1 MRRSLKAALSAVV
14 VVAPMALVATQF
26 GASAA
31 APAAHG
37 PYVPHNATIK
47 IAGPQHWCGTNGI
60 TCAEPATTWSELA
73 GYKTAVKHGAHI
85 FGYIGHD
92 EPATLFYSNV
102 PGSGY
107 DNTYQMTLPK
117 DPPTA
122 PRNNGSGGT
131 DSFQLHPA
139 FWLGMVVCD
148 PNGTPNPDGAALTG
162 HATVPCKPDS
172 DSNIYASENPSS
184 SRYFGL
190 GPGQAYE
197 EMQFY
202 PPGWVPQP
210 MGVGCT
216 ATQWCAALNIDTFS
230 ENQNTGQF
238 DNTACL
244 NTVGPEPVN
253 FAFVTKSGKSTA
265 PANPGAPQHFIPDN
279 KANLLMNPGDHLTVH
294 LFDTPGGLKVTIAD
308 HTSGATGSMTASAA
322 NGFGTVLFNPNAS
335 KCTIKPWTYHS
346 EYSTSTPQTRNVS
359 AAHTYNIAFSDEIG
373 HFEECGRVNTKSP
386 IGACAVPLGPDT
398 NNRDLGPDPAGD
410 DNFCLPSS
418 QSLLVKVNGCLDI
431 DGDFDGVPYTDVWP
445 GSISNATADALL
457 HPTSETFT
465 SPTTVGGK
473 NFGQMAFESDISRDE
488 SSDTAFRVSTPC
500 ERHFA
505 NPADPNPGLGCV
517 NPPPNSVFYPFYT
530 TGQNSS
536 GCFWQEGG
544 PYIPGTVDR
553 FGGNAHA
560 EFGPLRV
567 IDYPTAPYGTI
578 TKRSND
584 FRSNTVSNPC
594 PAA

>member
-14 VVAPMALVATQF
+14 VVAPLALVATQF

-31 APAAHG
+31 APTAHH
-37 PYVPHNATIK
+37 YTPHNATIK
-47 IAGPQHWCGTNGI
+47 IAGLQHFCGTNGI
-60 TCAEPATTWSELA
+60 TCAEPATTWSELK
-73 GYKTAVKHGAHI
+73 GYKSAVKAGAHL

-102 PGSGY
+102 PGSGN
-107 DNTYQMTLPK
+107 DVTYQMALPK
-117 DPPTA
+117 DPPTP

-131 DSFQLHPA
+131 DGFMLHPT
-139 FWLGMVVCD
+139 FWLGMVMCD
-148 PNGTPNPDGAALTG
+148 PNGSPNPDGAALTG
-162 HATVPCKPDS
+162 HATPPCKPDS
-172 DSNIYASENPSS
+172 NSNIYASENPSS

-202 PPGWVPQP
+202 PPGWAPWP
-210 MGVGCT
+210 AGIGCT
-216 ATQWCAALNIDTFS
+216 AKQWCAAMNIDTFANNS
-230 ENQNTGQF
+230 NTGALN
-238 DNTACL
+238 NTACL

-253 FAFVTKSGKSTA
+253 FAFVTKNGKSTA
-265 PANPGAPQHFIPDN
+265 PANPGAPQHFVPNN
-279 KANLLMNPGDHLTVH
+279 KANLLMNPGDSLTVH
-294 LFDTPGGLKVTIAD
+294 LFDTSNGLKVSIVD
-308 HTSGATGSMTASAA
+308 HTSGATGSMTASKA
-322 NGFGTVLFNPNAS
+322 NGFGTVAFQPNAT
-335 KCTIKPWTYHS
+335 KCTIKPWTYHA

-359 AAHTYNIAFSDEIG
+359 AAHTYNVAFSDEIG
-373 HFEECGRVNTKSP
+373 HWEECGRVNTKSP

-398 NNRDLGPDPAGD
+398 NDRDLGPDPAGD
-410 DNFCLPSS
+410 DDFCLPSS
-418 QSLLVKVNGCLDI
+418 ASLLQKVNGCLDI
-431 DGDFDGVPYTDVWP
+431 DGDFDGVPYTDSWP
-445 GSISNATADALL
+445 GSISNVTADRLL

-473 NFGQMAFESDISRDE
+473 NFSQMAFESDISRDE
-488 SSDTAFRVSTPC
+488 SSDTAFRVSVPC

-544 PYIPGTVDR
+544 PYIPGTTNR

-567 IDYPTAPYGTI
+567 IDYPTAPFGTI

>member
-14 VVAPMALVATQF
+14 VAAPMALVATQF

-31 APAAHG
+31 APTAHH
-37 PYVPHNATIK
+37 YTPHNATIK
-47 IAGPQHWCGTNGI
+47 IAGLQHFCGTNGI
-60 TCAEPATTWSELA
+60 TCAEPATTWSELH
-73 GYKTAVKHGAHI
+73 GYKAAVKAGAHL

-102 PGSGY
+102 PGSG
-107 DNTYQMTLPK
+107 NNVTYQMTLPK
-117 DPPTA
+117 DPPTL

-131 DSFQLHPA
+131 DGFMLHPT
-139 FWLGMVVCD
+139 FWLGMVMCD
-148 PNGTPNPDGAALTG
+148 PNGSPNPDGTALTG
-162 HATVPCKPDS
+162 HATPPCKPDS
-172 DSNIYASENPSS
+172 NSNIFASENPSS
-184 SRYFGL
+184 PRYFGV

-216 ATQWCAALNIDTFS
+216 AKQWCAAMNIDTFADN
-230 ENQNTGQF
+230 ENTGALN
-238 DNTACL
+238 NTACL

-253 FAFVTKSGKSTA
+253 FAFVTKNGKSTA
-265 PANPGAPQHFIPDN
+265 PANPGAPQHFVPNN
-279 KANLLMNPGDHLTVH
+279 KANLLMNPGDSLTVH
-294 LFDTPGGLKVTIAD
+294 LFDTSNGLKVSIVD
-308 HTSGATGSMTASAA
+308 HTSGATGSMTASKA
-322 NGFGTVLFNPNAS
+322 NGFGTVAFQPNAT
-335 KCTIKPWTYHS
+335 KCTIKPWTYHA
-346 EYSTSTPQTRNVS
+346 EYSTSTPQTRNVN
-359 AAHTYNIAFSDEIG
+359 AAHTYNVAFSDEIG
-373 HFEECGRVNTKSP
+373 HWEECGRVNTKSP

-398 NNRDLGPDPAGD
+398 NDRDLGPDPVGD
-410 DNFCLPSS
+410 DDFCLPSS
-418 QSLLVKVNGCLDI
+418 ASLLQKVNGCLDI
-431 DGDFDGVPYTDVWP
+431 DGDFDGVPYTDSWP
-445 GSISNATADALL
+445 GSISNVTADRLL

-473 NFGQMAFESDISRDE
+473 NFSQMAFESDISRDE
-488 SSDTAFRVSTPC
+488 SSDTAFRVSVPC

-544 PYIPGTVDR
+544 PYIPGTTNR

-567 IDYPTAPYGTI
+567 IDYPTAPFGTI